1 MARYHQLQVVVQNHQ
16 CHNPR
21 HVILFPEYVK
31 DTGRQFGERG
41 AVVCNPYAG
50 LKLRIHLFR
59 RSRISHGY
67 QEVCRQRRTSHLQDG
82 EVADRHAG
90 LVKLQWNPTIQEM
103 ALGLLP
109 LCQQIIR
116 CAQYSPFCLFRISLT
131 DRYPTAVP
139 GSGGKSQRN
148 RQNGNSSIN
157 IVAQKVHYKYSF
169 NVVEPLLV
177 AAQMLVDFGAFIDEV
192 DDSGNTQLEFYEKE
206 SAADK
211 VGRFASYFF
220 I

>member
-1 MARYHQLQVVVQNHQ
+1 M
-16 CHNPR
+16 
-21 HVILFPEYVK
+21 
-31 DTGRQFGERG
+31 
-41 AVVCNPYAG
+41 
-50 LKLRIHLFR
+50 KLREPRCDSEYDRLAQRMAKLEEKLFGVTERNAQLEEENSRLHEQVAR
-59 RSRISHGY
+59 R
-67 QEVCRQRRTSHLQDG
+67 
-82 EVADRHAG
+82 
-90 LVKLQWNPTIQEM
+90 
-103 ALGLLP
+103 
-109 LCQQIIR
+109 
-116 CAQYSPFCLFRISLT
+116 AQCSPFCLFRISLT